1 MRDWMRRVGPR
12 YGIGVAVIVAVTAV
26 VLIVKLSGT
35 GPPPGPGIGAV
46 ESPDPAISASNVR
59 DDAEPSPDAPAPPST
74 SPGAASPRT
83 VATAFADAWL
93 DHTGV
98 TSTEWHAAVA
108 KYATTDLS
116 DQLDGA
122 DPADVPA
129 DHLTGDL
136 IQTDFSSSYVQ
147 YAVLTDAGTLTL
159 YLQSVNGRWLVSGID
174 WTRS

>member
-1 MRDWMRRVGPR
+1 MRDLMRRIGPR
-12 YGIGVAVIVAVTAV
+12 YAISLVVIVVVTAIIA
-26 VLIVKLSGT
+26 IVRL
-35 GPPPGPGIGAV
+35 
-46 ESPDPAISASNVR
+46 SASGPSPASTIGGQSPGLATSASDAP
-59 DDAEPSPDAPAPPST
+59 DDAEPSPDVAASPST

-83 VATAFADAWL
+83 VATAFANAWL
-93 DHTGV
+93 HHTGL

-147 YAVLTDAGTLTL
+147 YAALTNAGTLTL
-159 YLQSVNGRWLVSGID
+159 YLQGVNGRWLVSGID

>member
-1 MRDWMRRVGPR
+1 MRDLMRRIGPR
-12 YGIGVAVIVAVTAV
+12 NAIGLAGIVVVAAVIAIVA
-26 VLIVKLSGT
+26 LSSS
-35 GPPPGPGIGAV
+35 GPPPGPTIGPP
-46 ESPDPAISASNVR
+46 SPDRAMSASNPP
-59 DDAEPSPDAPAPPST
+59 DDAEPSPDAAAPPST

-83 VATAFADAWL
+83 VAKAFANAWL
-93 DHTGV
+93 HHSGL

-147 YAVLTDAGTLTL
+147 YAALTDAGTLTL
-159 YLQSVNGRWLVSGID
+159 YLQGVDGRWLVSGID

>member
-1 MRDWMRRVGPR
+1 MRDWMRRIGPR
-12 YGIGVAVIVAVTAV
+12 YVIGLAVIVAVTAA

-46 ESPDPAISASNVR
+46 ESPVPVISASDVR
-59 DDAEPSPDAPAPPST
+59 HDADPSPDAPAPPST
-74 SPGAASPRT
+74 SPGAAGPRT
-83 VATAFADAWL
+83 VARAFAAAWL
-93 DHTGV
+93 HHTGV

-116 DQLDGA
+116 EQLDGA

-129 DHLTGDL
+129 DHFTGDL

-147 YAVLTDAGTLTL
+147 YAVLTNAGTLAL
-159 YLQSVNGRWLVSGID
+159 YLQGVNGRWLVSGID